1 MTDHFQSVNSMIDNL
16 RAEDP
21 ELRLSSMRGIHV
33 ITQTLGPDRTKNE
46 LIPFL
51 TDYLDDNDEVLR
63 VFANALGTMI
73 PEVGGVQSAPVLMQ
87 PLELL
92 CGLDEITVRDEAVA
106 SLQLIGDAVFK
117 GDATAALQQDFIAL
131 VQRLAKSDLPQA
143 RSSACFVVAVPYP
156 HVPVGVKATL
166 RQMFQK
172 LCSDEEIMV
181 RRSAC
186 VALGKAFAA
195 VLGQQATDVLTPF
208 ASFCRDGSD
217 GVRLQAVTTAIAML
231 RVLPDSGISQVVS
244 LLKTLSS
251 DSSWR
256 VRYMAADRL
265 GEISKAFSPQD
276 AQRVCAPMFRTM
288 CQDSEPEIRASAVHN
303 MSNLLAVVTD
313 GNIRKDILNVG
324 TRLAGDQNPH
334 VRMCLASSVLKSS
347 LHAPK
352 ELWASSIVPTCT
364 RLLQDSDADVRLALL
379 SGFNDMGDTAESRE
393 LAPKLVPVVVG
404 LFADPKWRI
413 RETVVSQVSSL
424 VTALGKSADDVLDVC
439 VKALKDRVASIRAA
453 GCESCCKLVEQ
464 NGPQWFETVL
474 MPRVQ
479 HMLQA
484 DSCLPR
490 ITALQLFAALAAAP
504 QLDARTVQRVML
516 PGFNALVNDKVPNV
530 RLNVAKTILTLRDH
544 GKVPRADVE
553 GYLDRLAHDADE
565 DVKDASA
572 GVFGPTSTK
581 SVV

>member
-1 MTDHFQSVNSMIDNL
+1 MIENL

-21 ELRLSSMRGIHV
+21 EMRLSSMRGIHV

-63 VFANALGTMI
+63 IFANALGTMI
-73 PEVGGVQSAPVLMQ
+73 PEVGGIQFAPALLH

-106 SLQLIGDAVFK
+106 SLQIIGDTVFK
-117 GDATAALQQDFIAL
+117 TDGTAALQQDFIGL

-143 RSSACFVVAVPYP
+143 RSSACSVVAVPYP

-166 RQMFQK
+166 RQTFQK

-186 VALGKAFAA
+186 VALGKVFASI
-195 VLGQQATDVLTPF
+195 LGQQATDLLTPF
-208 ASFCRDGSD
+208 ASFCRDSSD
-217 GVRLQAVTTAIAML
+217 GVRLQAVTTAISML

-265 GEISKAFSPQD
+265 GEIAKAFSPQD

-303 MSNLLAVVTD
+303 MSHLLSVVTD
-313 GNIRKDILNVG
+313 ATVRKDILNVG
-324 TRLAGDQNPH
+324 TRLAGDQNAH

-347 LHAPK
+347 LHAPP
-352 ELWASSIVPTCT
+352 ELWATSIVGTCT
-364 RLLQDSDADVRLALL
+364 RLLQDTDADVRLALL
-379 SGFNDMGDTAESRE
+379 SGFNEMGDTAGAKE

-413 RETVVSQVSSL
+413 RETVVSQVATL

-439 VKALKDRVASIRAA
+439 VKALQDRVASIRSS
-453 GCESCCKLVEQ
+453 GCDSCCKLLEQ
-464 NGPQWFETVL
+464 NGAQWFETVL
-474 MPRVQ
+474 IPRVQ
-479 HMLQA
+479 PMVQ
-484 DSCLPR
+484 SGSFMPR
-490 ITALQLFAALAAAP
+490 ITVLQLFASLASAP

-516 PGFNALVNDKVPNV
+516 PTFNALVNDKVANV
-530 RLNVAKTILTLRDH
+530 RLNVAKAILALRDH
-544 GKVPRADVE
+544 GKVTRGDVE
-553 GYLDRLAHDADE
+553 GYLDRLSHDADE
-565 DVKDASA
+565 DVKDAAA
-572 GVFGPTSTK
+572 GLIGGTK

>member
-1 MTDHFQSVNSMIDNL
+1 MTDHFQSVSTMIDNL
-16 RAEDP
+16 RSDDP
-21 ELRLSSMRGIHV
+21 EMRLNSMRGIHV

-51 TDYLDDNDEVLR
+51 TDYLDDSDEVLR

-73 PEVGGVQSAPVLMQ
+73 PEVGGITFAPALLQ

-92 CGLDEITVRDEAVA
+92 CGLDEITVRDESVA
-106 SLQLIGDAVFK
+106 SLGLIGEAIFK
-117 GDATAALQQDFIAL
+117 AEGTASLQQDFVTL
-131 VQRLAKSDLPQA
+131 VQRLAKSELPQA
-143 RSSACFVVAVPYP
+143 RSSACFVVPVPYS

-166 RQMFQK
+166 RQTFQK

-186 VALGKAFAA
+186 VALGKSFAT

-208 ASFCRDGSD
+208 ASFCRDASD
-217 GVRLQAVTTAIAML
+217 GVRLQAVTTAISML

-244 LLKTLSS
+244 LLKSLSS

-256 VRYMAADRL
+256 VRYMTADRL

-288 CQDSEPEIRASAVHN
+288 CQDSEPEIRASAVYN

-313 GNIRKDILNVG
+313 ANIRKDVLNVG

-347 LHAPK
+347 LYAPK
-352 ELWASSIVPTCT
+352 ELWATSIVATCT
-364 RLLQDSDADVRLALL
+364 RLLQDTDADVRLALL
-379 SGFNDMGDTAESRE
+379 SGFNEMGDTPEAKE

-413 RETVVSQVSSL
+413 RETVVSQVAAL

-439 VKALKDRVASIRAA
+439 VKALQDRVATIRAA
-453 GCESCCKLVEQ
+453 GCESCCKLLEQ
-464 NGPQWFETVL
+464 NGPQWFESTL
-474 MPRVQ
+474 MPKVQ
-479 HMLQA
+479 PMLQA
-484 DSCLPR
+484 DSFLPR
-490 ITALQLFAALAAAP
+490 LTVMQLFAALAAAP
-504 QLDARTVQRVML
+504 QLDARTVQRSML
-516 PGFNALVNDKVPNV
+516 PVFNNLVNDKVVNV
-530 RLNVAKTILTLRDH
+530 RVNVAKAILSLRDH
-544 GKVPRADVE
+544 GKVARSDVD
-553 GYLDRLAHDADE
+553 GYLDRLAHDSDA
-565 DVKDASA
+565 DVKDAAA
-572 GVFGPTSTK
+572 GTGVSR